1 MEVTMS
7 EKTSPNVLLICTD
20 HQSGLLTGAAGHP
33 VLMTP
38 TIDQF
43 ARWGVRYTNAYSA
56 CPACIPARRSLMTGM
71 SPKAAELR
79 MYREGVRLP
88 EVPSLAQAFRNAGY
102 QAYGVGK
109 LHVSPQRDR
118 IGFDDVLLEEQGRH
132 QFKDI
137 PDGVADDWELFLAEQ
152 GYGGMEY
159 AGGMTQ
165 NEWVTRPWH
174 LPERCHPINWA
185 ATEMCKTIRRR
196 DPSRP
201 SFWYLSFSAPHPP
214 LTPLGAYMDLYRD
227 LPINDPVVGDW
238 AESFE
243 KLPYHIQNLSNPDT
257 GTLVRGKPHEIEL
270 ARRAYYAMITHIDHQ
285 IRVAIG
291 YLREAG
297 LLDNTIIVYT
307 SDHGHMAGEHGLW
320 CMTPFYEMSA
330 KIPLIVVPPTGDS
343 RLEPGS
349 EDNRIADFADIYP
362 TLLDLAGIEIP
373 SHVDRLS
380 LAGSVKR
387 DYLYGEINEGEKAMR
402 MIRKGS
408 HKLIYYPVGNRSQ
421 LFDIADDPFEQHNLA
436 GEPELEP
443 VRNEL
448 ESILV
453 ENLYGEDTEW
463 VTGRQL
469 EGLPDKPYRP
479 SRDRSL
485 KNQRG
490 LRFM

>member
-1 MEVTMS
+1 MS
-7 EKTSPNVLLICTD
+7 EKASPNVLLICTD
-20 HQSGLLTGAAGHP
+20 HQSGLLTGTAGHP

-43 ARWGVRYTNAYSA
+43 ARWGVHYTNAYSA

-79 MYREGVRLP
+79 MYREGIRLP

-102 QAYGVGK
+102 QAYTVGK

-137 PDGVADDWELFLAEQ
+137 PDGDADDWELFLAEQ

-165 NEWVTRPWH
+165 NEWVARNWH
-174 LPERCHPINWA
+174 LPESCHPINWA
-185 ATEMCKTIRRR
+185 AREMCKTIRRR

-201 SFWYLSFSAPHPP
+201 AFWYLSFSAPHPP
-214 LTPLGAYMDLYRD
+214 LTPLDAYMDLYRD
-227 LPINDPVVGDW
+227 LPVREPAIGDW
-238 AESFE
+238 AQSFE
-243 KLPYHIQNLSNPDT
+243 KLPYHIKSLSNPDT
-257 GTLVRGKPHEIEL
+257 GTLVRAKRHEKEL
-270 ARRAYYAMITHIDHQ
+270 AWRAYYATMTHIDHQ
-285 IRVAIG
+285 IRVVIG

-330 KIPLIVVPPTGDS
+330 KIPLIVVPPLGDS
-343 RLEPGS
+343 RLPRGA
-349 EDNRIADFADIYP
+349 EDDRIAEFADIYP
-362 TLLDLAGIEIP
+362 TLLDLAGIDIP
-373 SHVDRLS
+373 PHVDRLS
-380 LAGSVKR
+380 LAGNEKR

-402 MIRKGS
+402 MIRKDD
-408 HKLIYYPVGNRSQ
+408 HKLIYYPVGNQAQ
-421 LFDIADDPFEQHNLA
+421 LFDISSDPFEEHDLA
-436 GEPELEP
+436 EAPDAAE
-443 VRNEL
+443 VKKEL
-448 ESILV
+448 ESILID
-453 ENLYGEDTEW
+453 NLYGEDTGW
-463 VTGRQL
+463 VSNGKL
-469 EGLPDKPYRP
+469 KGLPEKAYEPADERG
-479 SRDRSL
+479 L
-485 KNQRG
+485 KGQRG